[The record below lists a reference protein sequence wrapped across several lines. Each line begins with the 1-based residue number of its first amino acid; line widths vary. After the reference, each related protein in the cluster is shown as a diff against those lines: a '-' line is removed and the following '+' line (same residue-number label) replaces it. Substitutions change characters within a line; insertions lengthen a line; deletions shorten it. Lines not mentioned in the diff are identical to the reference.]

1 MYIRG
6 VNAVARIVS
15 VICHPLFLPTW
26 VMALLLKI
34 APELFFG
41 LDAKQQL
48 LRVITVAYTTVTFP
62 LLTVFLLWR
71 LGFVENMY
79 MRDQKERYVPL
90 IASMLFYFWVFWLF
104 HKQFQAHA
112 ALQVFLLAVF
122 LSTVITFLFNLFSK
136 VSMHTAAFGV
146 LSAFAFYMAW
156 HGIQGAVILVVL
168 SVCLTPIVASVRLYL
183 KEHSPAQIYSGM
195 GIGVVAVLLAIP
207 VIKLLT

>member
-34 APELFFG
+34 SPDLFFG

-48 LRVITVAYTTVTFP
+48 LRVITVAYTTITFP

-146 LSAFAFYMAW
+146 LSAFAIYMAW
-156 HGIQGAVILVVL
+156 QGIQGAVILVVL
-168 SVCLTPIVASVRLYL
+168 SVFLTGIVASVRLYL
-183 KEHSPAQIYSGM
+183 KEHTPAQIYSGI